1 MNKKLLLRIEE
12 IFHEKLEQ
20 KTSWGRNDIKDLYK
34 QAVNEALMEL
44 LN

>member
-1 MNKKLLLRIEE
+1 VNKELLIRIEQ
-12 IFHEKLEQ
+12 IFNQKLEA
-20 KTSWGRNDIKDLYK
+20 KTSWGRNDVKDIYK

>member
-1 MNKKLLLRIEE
+1 MNKELLIRIEQ
-12 IFHEKLEQ
+12 IFNQKLEA
-20 KTSWGRNDIKDLYK
+20 KTSWGRNDVKDIYK